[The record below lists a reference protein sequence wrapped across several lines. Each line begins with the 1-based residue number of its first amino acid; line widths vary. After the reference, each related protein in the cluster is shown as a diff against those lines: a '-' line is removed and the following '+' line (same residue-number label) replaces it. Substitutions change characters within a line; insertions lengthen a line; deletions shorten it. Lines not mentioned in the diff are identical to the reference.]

1 MRFPSPTNSAFLIPL
16 KPILSLPTPDP
27 HHLSSSG
34 PYNLWSLKP
43 GVPIHL
49 PHRCQNYNTTQMFD
63 IPVLS
68 SLRRLHVVTRMK
80 SKCLIK
86 MANKAFH
93 NLVPVDSGSCLST
106 SPPPPTC
113 PPLDAITWATVHS
126 VTFPL
131 PGCFTPSLQTSFHPS
146 KLNLF
151 GEATFAS
158 QSKLLPCLC
167 SQGTL
172 YLLPFLYFVCKCMY
186 VFTQPLFSYP
196 EASRQ
201 SQPHLCVLQ
210 HLSSA
215 LAGKLFSVSTGENEC
230 VTLHR
235 DADQPV

>member
-1 MRFPSPTNSAFLIPL
+1 MFSRSAVISNVMNPRSL
-16 KPILSLPTPDP
+16 LSLGPVK
-27 HHLSSSG
+27 SSTFFSMIRETCSRTG
-34 PYNLWSLKP
+34 TLRSLKA
-43 GVPIHL
+43 
-49 PHRCQNYNTTQMFD
+49 
-63 IPVLS
+63 
-68 SLRRLHVVTRMK
+68 VVMK
-80 SKCLIK
+80 QPKVS
-86 MANKAFH
+86 A
-93 NLVPVDSGSCLST
+93 
-106 SPPPPTC
+106 
-113 PPLDAITWATVHS
+113 AITLREKANSEFARDSTVFIATVCPEPRS
-126 VTFPL
+126 TRTRGTPFPL